1 MDTWIFGALVKID
14 FTIPSNESWD
24 TSASVSTF
32 NIIAGSLILARI
44 DGVTFIDS
52 FPQFY
57 DIFLNVLYFNLKKYT
72 IAFLKS
78 LALWGQPIKLIQVAS
93 KYFIIAWIL
102 MKRPCFHQNHSLSF
116 LKGLRS
122 LINWPIQKLSM
133 KHLDQKILFFVEKW
147 IFWCP
152 NISRNLLFLAISK
165 LHDLIYSEV

>member
-78 LALWGQPIKLIQVAS
+78 LNWKAMDTNMDLNLDS
-93 KYFIIAWIL
+93 
-102 MKRPCFHQNHSLSF
+102 
-116 LKGLRS
+116 GL
-122 LINWPIQKLSM
+122 N
-133 KHLDQKILFFVEKW
+133 VYT
-147 IFWCP
+147 
-152 NISRNLLFLAISK
+152 
-165 LHDLIYSEV
+165 IY

>member
-78 LALWGQPIKLIQVAS
+78 LNW
-93 KYFIIAWIL
+93 IAMDTNMDL
-102 MKRPCFHQNHSLSF
+102 NLDS
-116 LKGLRS
+116 GL
-122 LINWPIQKLSM
+122 N
-133 KHLDQKILFFVEKW
+133 V
-147 IFWCP
+147 
-152 NISRNLLFLAISK
+152 
-165 LHDLIYSEV
+165 YTVY